1 LGDPIFGFV
10 TILEGIKIHRVS
22 CPNAKHMLDRFP
34 YRMINAKWR
43 NTGKKSSFQASL
55 HISGSDRADIMTDIS
70 RIIAKDIGVQ
80 MRSIAI
86 NSEDKEFDGTLRIY
100 VNDLE
105 HLDFLVQKLKNI
117 KGVQS
122 VTRSDS

>member
-1 LGDPIFGFV
+1 MTKVFFFFLLLFSFNTRAQVVLD
-10 TILEGIKIHRVS
+10 TIDTERG
-22 CPNAKHMLDRFP
+22 
-34 YRMINAKWR
+34 RMILYANRTWAYVK
-43 NTGKKSSFQASL
+43 
-55 HISGSDRADIMTDIS
+55 
-70 RIIAKDIGVQ
+70 
-80 MRSIAI
+80 
-86 NSEDKEFDGTLRIY
+86 DKEFDGTLRIY

>member
-1 LGDPIFGFV
+1 
-10 TILEGIKIHRVS
+10 
-22 CPNAKHMLDRFP
+22 
-34 YRMINAKWR
+34 
-43 NTGKKSSFQASL
+43 
-55 HISGSDRADIMTDIS
+55 MTDIS